1 MTSITLTYTFASNE
15 ELAAH
20 VALVNGAAPA
30 ATTTK
35 ADSKP
40 AATTKAAPKAEAK
53 PEKSQEVAK
62 PKHTRDEMEAA
73 LNALKDKKGIEAA
86 KGVIKSAGG
95 VDKKAE
101 IPDDKVD
108 AVFDA
113 ATAAASEEE
122 ADM

>member
-30 ATTTK
+30 ATTK
-35 ADSKP
+35 VDSKP
-40 AATTKAAPKAEAK
+40 ATTTKAAPKAEAK
-53 PEKSQEVAK
+53 PEKSPEVAK

-113 ATAAASEEE
+113 ATAAAAEEE